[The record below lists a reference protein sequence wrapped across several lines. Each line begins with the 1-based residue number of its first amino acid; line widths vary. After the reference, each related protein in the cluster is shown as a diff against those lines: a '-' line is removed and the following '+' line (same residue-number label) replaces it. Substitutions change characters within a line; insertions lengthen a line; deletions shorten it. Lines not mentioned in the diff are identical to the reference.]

1 VVKLRAPKADRKKS
15 RPGKGA
21 RLWLWPEERNPDGT
35 LRTKAVWIIRDGSRK
50 ISTRC
55 PAKDRAGAKR
65 ALSEYRA
72 SKSPPGGRGCAARPA
87 DIPIVDVLATY
98 KRYVVLHHPRANEI
112 NRYLSALKAW
122 WADKT
127 LADVNGP
134 TCKAYVEQR
143 TGQGS
148 KSARPDT
155 NRRPPRRISAAEAR
169 RELKGLQTAINHHH
183 RKGFCSDRVS
193 VVMPRGRDPPEARLP
208 RDAEAKL
215 LWAAWK
221 ARQVVRD
228 SAILRS
234 LYRSD
239 QRGAPPRSAP
249 DGTLTGRAANP
260 SRIHEQVEE
269 FCSLALTDP
278 SLQAK
283 LRVPDDSDRFIALV
297 VKLARDRGFDVD
309 ARAVRASLVPG
320 IECLTNSP
328 ISETPLPPS
337 DWLPIRADWLGGQ
350 LHVRWSYFGKLRL
363 REPFFEGSVHQCF
376 LKPFNRLFGHY
387 TPISKVADWLTAH
400 PGMAP
405 RGLIFHMSRCGS
417 TLVSQMLA
425 ASDRNLVVSEASPID
440 AVVRAKDIRPD
451 LADDQHA
458 QWLTSIIAALGQPRC
473 RERNFFVKMLSTH
486 SLALP
491 LFRRAFPSVPW
502 VFLYRDPVEVLV
514 SQLHSPS
521 SQTITAPAGNLAGL
535 GGKNRTKVSP
545 ESTARVLA
553 KICTSAARHY
563 REGGGL
569 LVNYRELP
577 DALWSRILPHFGVSC
592 SKSDRAAM
600 AAVARYDAKAPSFV
614 FAPDVEGKQQAAT
627 SSTRAVASKHLGE
640 VYRRLE
646 ALRQSH
652 LGSP

>member
-1 VVKLRAPKADRKKS
+1 MARLRLAKADRKKS
-15 RPGKGA
+15 RSGKAA
-21 RLWLWPEERNPDGT
+21 RLWLCPEERNRDGT

-65 ALSEYRA
+65 ALNEYLA
-72 SKSPPGGRGCAARPA
+72 SKSPQTGRAAQPA
-87 DIPIVDVLATY
+87 DIPIADLLANY
-98 KRYVVLHHPRANEI
+98 ARYVGSNRPRKNEI
-112 NRYLSALKAW
+112 NRHLSTLKAW

-127 LADVNGP
+127 LADVNGS

-143 TGQGS
+143 TGQGL

-155 NRRPPRRISAAEAR
+155 SRRPPLGISVAGAR
-169 RELKGLQTAINHHH
+169 RELKDLQTAIDHHH
-183 RKGFCSDRVS
+183 RKGLCSERVS
-193 VVMPRGRDPPEARLP
+193 VVMLRRRHPPEARLP

-215 LWAAWK
+215 LWTAWK
-221 ARQVVRD
+221 ARQIVRD

-239 QRGAPPRSAP
+239 QRGAAPRYDP
-249 DGTLTGRAANP
+249 EGTLTGRAANP
-260 SRIHEQVEE
+260 PRMHEQVEG
-269 FCSLALTDP
+269 FCTLALTDR

-283 LRVPDDSDRFIALV
+283 LKVPDDSDRFIALV
-297 VKLARDRGFDVD
+297 VKLARARGFDVD

-328 ISETPLPPS
+328 MRETPLPPS
-337 DWLPIRADWLGGQ
+337 DWLPIRADWLDGQ
-350 LHVRWSYFGKLRL
+350 LYVRWSYFGKLPL
-363 REPFFEGSVHQCF
+363 REPFFEGSVQHCF
-376 LKPFNRLFGHY
+376 LKPFNRLFGHA

-400 PGMAP
+400 PGLPP
-405 RGLIFHMSRCGS
+405 RGFIFHMSRCGS

-425 ASDRNLVVSEASPID
+425 ASDRNLVVSEASPVD

-451 LADDQHA
+451 LGDDQHA
-458 QWLTSIIAALGQPRC
+458 QWLTSIIAALGQSRC
-473 RERNFFVKMLSTH
+473 RERNFFIRMVSSH

-502 VFLYRDPVEVLV
+502 IFLYRDPVEVLV
-514 SQLHSPS
+514 SHLHSPS
-521 SQTITAPAGNLAGL
+521 MTTPAGNLAGL
-535 GGKNRTKVSP
+535 GGKNRMGVSP
-545 ESTARVLA
+545 ESIARDLA
-553 KICTSAARHY
+553 KICTSAARRY

-592 SKSDRAAM
+592 DKSDRAAM

-627 SSTRAVASKHLGE
+627 ASIRAVASKHLGE

>member
-1 VVKLRAPKADRKKS
+1 MARLRAAKADRKKP
-15 RPGKGA
+15 RPGEGP
-21 RLWLWPEERNPDGT
+21 RLWLCPEERKPDGT

-50 ISTRC
+50 TSTRC

-65 ALSEYRA
+65 ALSEYLA
-72 SKSPPGGRGCAARPA
+72 SKSPPARNA
-87 DIPIVDVLATY
+87 
-98 KRYVVLHHPRANEI
+98 
-112 NRYLSALKAW
+112 S
-122 WADKT
+122 
-127 LADVNGP
+127 
-134 TCKAYVEQR
+134 
-143 TGQGS
+143 
-148 KSARPDT
+148 
-155 NRRPPRRISAAEAR
+155 
-169 RELKGLQTAINHHH
+169 
-183 RKGFCSDRVS
+183 
-193 VVMPRGRDPPEARLP
+193 EARLP

-234 LYRSD
+234 LYRPD
-239 QRGAPPRSAP
+239 QRGAAPRYAP
-249 DGTLTGRAANP
+249 DGTLTGRVANP
-260 SRIHEQVEE
+260 PRIHEQVEG
-269 FCSLALTDP
+269 FCTLALTDP

-283 LRVPDDSDRFIALV
+283 LKVPDDSDRFIALV
-297 VKLARDRGFDVD
+297 VKLARARGFDVD

-320 IECLTNSP
+320 IECLTNNAMK
-328 ISETPLPPS
+328 ETPLPPG

-350 LHVRWSYFGKLRL
+350 LYVRWSYFGKLRL
-363 REPFFEGSVHQCF
+363 REPFFEGSVQHCF
-376 LKPFNRLFGHY
+376 LKPFNRLFGHA
-387 TPISKVADWLTAH
+387 TPISKLADWVTAH
-400 PGMAP
+400 PGLPP
-405 RGLIFHMSRCGS
+405 RGFIFHMSRCGS

-425 ASDRNLVVSEASPID
+425 ASDRNLVVSEASPVD

-451 LADDQHA
+451 LGDDQHA
-458 QWLTSIIAALGQPRC
+458 QWLTSIIAALGQSRC
-473 RERNFFVKMLSTH
+473 RERNFFVRMVSSH

-502 VFLYRDPVEVLV
+502 IFLYRDPVEVLV

-521 SQTITAPAGNLAGL
+521 NQIMTAPAGNLAGL
-535 GGKNRTKVSP
+535 GGRSRKKVPP
-545 ESTARVLA
+545 ESIARDLA
-553 KICTSAARHY
+553 KLCTSAARHY

-577 DALWSRILPHFGVSC
+577 HALWSRILPHFGVSC

-614 FAPDVEGKQQAAT
+614 FAPDIESKQLAAT
-627 SSTRAVASKHLGE
+627 ASIRAVASKHLGE

-652 LGSP
+652 PGST